1 MATIAE
7 ALNIAV
13 EHHRGG
19 RLAQAE
25 QIYRQVL
32 QVDRSNFD
40 ALHLL
45 GVIADHQGNYEMA
58 VQCITQAIRLHGSY
72 APFHANL
79 GEAYRK
85 WGKTT
90 EALAAFRRA
99 LQLDPELVEAHANQ
113 SLPLLLMGDFAA
125 GWREYEWRW
134 KLAEFTPPPWPQP
147 AWDGSPLAGRTI
159 LLYAEQGLGDAL
171 QFVRYGPL
179 VQARGGT
186 VIVMCTQ
193 RLIPILST
201 CAGVDRFVAC
211 EGQVPPF
218 DVHASLLSLPG
229 IFRSDLTTIPADVPY
244 LSVANELVEAWRGV
258 LASDGQFRVGIFW
271 QGNPGYR
278 GDCHRSFRLSE
289 FAPLAGVAGVRL
301 VSLQKG
307 PGLEQLANVP
317 FAVENLGSRLD
328 EQGAAFWETAAVM
341 KNLDLVV
348 TSDTAIAHLAG
359 ALGVRVWLALS
370 FAGDWRWLQGRSD
383 SPWYPTMRLFRQSKF
398 GDWPGVFERMA
409 VELSAIVDGSSP
421 T

>member
-13 EHHRGG
+13 QHHREG

-32 QVDRSNFD
+32 QVDRANVD

-45 GVIADHQGNYEMA
+45 GVIADHNGDYEMA
-58 VQCITQAIRLHGSY
+58 VRYITHAIRLNGSY

-85 WGKTT
+85 WGKIT

-99 LQLDPELVEAHANQ
+99 LQLDPQLVEGHANRA
-113 SLPLLLMGDFAA
+113 LPLLLMGDFAA
-125 GWREYEWRW
+125 GWPEYEWRW
-134 KLAEFTPPPWPQP
+134 KLPEFTPPAWPQP
-147 AWDGSPLAGRTI
+147 AWDGSSFAGRTI
-159 LLYAEQGLGDAL
+159 MLYPEQGLGDAL
-171 QFVRYGPL
+171 QFIRYAPL

-186 VIVMCTQ
+186 VIVVSP
-193 RLIPILST
+193 RNLIPILST
-201 CAGVDRFVAC
+201 CAGVDRFVAR
-211 EGQVPPF
+211 EEPLPQF

-229 IFRSDLTTIPADVPY
+229 IFHTDLTSIPADVPY
-244 LSVANELVEAWRGV
+244 LSVAEELVEAWRGV
-258 LASDGQFRVGIFW
+258 LAGDGRLRVGIFW

-278 GDCHRSFRLSE
+278 GDSYRSFRLSE
-289 FAPLAGVAGVRL
+289 FAPLAGVAGTRL
-301 VSLQKG
+301 LSLQKG
-307 PGLEQLANVP
+307 PGVEQLANAP

-328 EQGAAFWETAAVM
+328 EKGAAFCETAAVM

-359 ALGVRVWLALS
+359 ALGVRVWVALS
-370 FAGDWRWLQGRSD
+370 FAGDWRWLQDRTD
-383 SPWYPTMRLFRQSKF
+383 SPWYPTMRLFRQSQWA
-398 GDWPGVFERMA
+398 DWPSVFGRMA
-409 VELSAIVDGSSP
+409 AELSALVGDR
-421 T
+421 